1 MFLFHESFE
10 LHPTEASQRRK
21 DFKTERKKISIL
33 KITQQPRLT
42 KRAAE
47 TKRPAVTQS
56 YEPKCRQEQS
66 AGAETR
72 AGIKRT
78 LGFPHKMQISSR
90 T

>member
-56 YEPKCRQEQS
+56 
-66 AGAETR
+66 
-72 AGIKRT
+72 
-78 LGFPHKMQISSR
+78 
-90 T
+90 